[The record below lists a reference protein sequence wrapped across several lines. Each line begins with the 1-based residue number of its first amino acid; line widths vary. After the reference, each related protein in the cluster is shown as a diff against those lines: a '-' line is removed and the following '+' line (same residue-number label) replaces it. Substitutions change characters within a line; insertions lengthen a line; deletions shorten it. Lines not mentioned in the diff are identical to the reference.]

1 MWAWAVPR
9 WRAVARGSVGSF
21 LGAALRVR
29 PGEGRQV
36 TLMFFFLMC
45 IVSAFILGRTVR
57 DTLFLHRVDVDRLP
71 FMYMVVAVSVAVV
84 SYGYSHI
91 ADKLRRD
98 LLIERSLT
106 VFAGFLAGIWACDP
120 PPGW

>member
-71 FMYMVVAVSVAVV
+71 FMYMVVAVSVAAV
-84 SYGYSHI
+84 SVASI
-91 ADKLRRD
+91 ACFF
-98 LLIERSLT
+98 ERKQ
-106 VFAGFLAGIWACDP
+106 I
-120 PPGW
+120 